1 MKKSSVF
8 NNVFDYVLVILLV
21 FLSLSKGGFYKSDI
35 IVFSLG
41 ISVIAFVYMSIN
53 IYLSIIKNKYK
64 FDIIQ
69 ILLFLLSLSYILPIL
84 FNNYADL
91 NDSIFEA
98 IRYFNLYCIYSILKN
113 SSNKKLY
120 INSIIIITI
129 IQCILSVDAVGN
141 RYLNEVLSSIGSGF
155 LDIDLNRMSGTLQY
169 ANVLAILCL
178 ISFVFIF
185 ELLLKEQKNF
195 KKITYFVLMFILSTT
210 IILTGTRT
218 VIILSLITF
227 IILFVSNKEVMIKNT
242 FIYLPLAVLIGVYTS
257 LIYTQI
263 GSINVYYTFAMFLVL
278 SIVLAFLI
286 DKIYKLYES
295 KININKKNIYLVLV
309 LFIFLILYL
318 VISLSIT
325 KPLHISQNS
334 NENSNVIILSN
345 IKKETNKI
353 SFKVNVND
361 VDTRYKIN
369 LNSIDKNNIEN
380 NIKVFNYTQTS
391 SGIFDFKFDLTDDI
405 KYLKM
410 YVECQKGSIIIDKLY
425 LNDNKQKLDYVFISR
440 NLIYRFKDL
449 IYGSTSTSDRVM
461 YYNDAVKIICKSVPN
476 IFIGTGGEGF
486 KNIYEQIKT
495 KEYYSTEVHN
505 SFLQIVVE
513 TGVFG
518 GLIISIILIY
528 SLFKS
533 KNDYIKLAY
542 LLLIIHSFID
552 LNFSYMFM
560 IAIFGILLS
569 FLEYDKKIEL
579 SNKVLNTIFYI
590 ITLVC
595 ILFSFIILTKSA
607 IAMYMSI
614 PNYYEK
620 HIDLEK
626 QIEIVKLNEKR
637 VMLDPYEYSY
647 RKELDKQYNIYLEC
661 LYDSLKKQN
670 NINTIELFNAEITN
684 VVNSIFVN
692 ANMMFGNSKYNKNQI
707 LYACGAYVRNMENFS
722 KNYYNENN
730 DIELNKYINVINEKI
745 NYLQK
750 IYIKNTKIIDEI
762 SNIKKEYNSIINNS
776 IY

>member
-1 MKKSSVF
+1 MKKSIVF
-8 NNVFDYVLVILLV
+8 NNVFDYVLLILLV

-113 SSNKKLY
+113 SSNKELY
-120 INSIIIITI
+120 IHSIIIITI

-141 RYLNEVLSSIGSGF
+141 RYLNEVLSSVGSGF

-178 ISFVFIF
+178 ISFVFVF
-185 ELLLKEQKNF
+185 EFLLKEKKVL
-195 KKITYFVLMFILSTT
+195 KKIIYYVLIFILSTT
-210 IILTGTRT
+210 IILTGSRT

-227 IILFVSNKEVMIKNT
+227 MILFFNNKEFMIKNT
-242 FIYLPLAVLIGVYTS
+242 FIYLPMAVLTGIYTS

-263 GSINVYYTFAMFLVL
+263 GSINVYYTFAIFLVL
-278 SIVLAFLI
+278 SIGVAFF
-286 DKIYKLYES
+286 IYKLYKMYEN
-295 KININKKNIYLVLV
+295 KININKKNIYVVLALFVFLVLY
-309 LFIFLILYL
+309 F

-334 NENSNVIILSN
+334 NKNSNVIILNN
-345 IKKETNKI
+345 IKNETNKI
-353 SFKVNVND
+353 SFKVDIND
-361 VDTRYKIN
+361 ADSRYEIN
-369 LNSIDKNNIEN
+369 LNSIDKNNVEN
-380 NIKVFNYTQTS
+380 NIKVFNYTENS
-391 SGIFDFKFDLTDDI
+391 SGLFDFKFDLTDDI
-405 KYLKM
+405 KYLKF
-410 YVECQKGSIIIDKLY
+410 YVECQKGSITIDKLY
-425 LNDNKQKLDYVFISR
+425 LNDNKEKLDYVFISR

-449 IYGSTSTSDRVM
+449 IYGSTSTSDRVI
-461 YYNDAVKIICKSVPN
+461 YYNDAIKIIFKSASNFV
-476 IFIGTGGEGF
+476 IGTGGEGF
-486 KNIYEQIKT
+486 KNVYEQIKT

-505 SFLQIVVE
+505 SFLQIFVE
-513 TGVFG
+513 TGIVG

-533 KNDYIKLAY
+533 KNDYIKFAY

-560 IAIFGILLS
+560 IAVFGILLS
-569 FLEYDKKIEL
+569 FLNYDKKIEL
-579 SNKVLNTIFYI
+579 SNKVLNIIFYI

-595 ILFSFIILTKSA
+595 ILFSFIILTKTALA
-607 IAMYMSI
+607 IYMSI

-637 VMLDPYEYSY
+637 VMLDPYEYIY
-647 RKELDKQYNIYLEC
+647 RKELDKQYNIYLEF

-670 NINTIELFNAEITN
+670 NIDTIDLFNAEITN

-692 ANMMFGNSKYNKNQI
+692 ANIIFDNNKYNKNQI
-707 LYACGAYVRNMENFS
+707 LYACGAYFRNIENLS
-722 KNYYNENN
+722 KNYYNKNN
-730 DIELNKYINVINEKI
+730 YIELSKYMNVINEKL
-745 NYLQK
+745 NYLEK
-750 IYIKNTKIIDEI
+750 IYIKNSEIIDEI
-762 SNIKKEYNSIINNS
+762 NNIKSEYNKK
-776 IY
+776 